1 MVIGPNR
8 LIIDG
13 FSSFSVKFP
22 LSKFVWFDGKY
33 VTLDKAKVPVTTHAI
48 HYGTSVFEGI
58 RAYWN
63 SKNLFVFRL
72 EDHMKRFRNS
82 GKFYSISLNFT
93 NKQIENAII
102 NLCKKNNIKK
112 TCYIRPFYFVGD
124 YGINLHVTEKAP
136 TNVAIFMFPFGDL
149 FNKKGITAGVS
160 SWRKFSVS
168 STPPQAKMGGNY
180 LNSILAT
187 QEAKRNG
194 YDEAILLDKLGN
206 VSEAPGENIFIV
218 KDDEIITPPLS
229 SSALAGITRDS
240 IFELA
245 EDRGYKVVIRE
256 ITRSELYIADE
267 VFLSGTAAEITPI
280 IRIDQNIV
288 GNGKTG
294 IITSELIAD
303 YTDVVM
309 NRNKKY
315 SEWLT
320 PVY

>member
-1 MVIGPNR
+1 M
-8 LIIDG
+8 
-13 FSSFSVKFP
+13 KFP

-48 HYGTSVFEGI
+48 HYGTSIFEGI

-102 NLCKKNNIKK
+102 NLCKKNNMKK
-112 TCYIRPFYFVGD
+112 SCYIRPFYFVGD

-160 SWRKFSVS
+160 SWRKFSIS

-280 IRIDQNIV
+280 IRIDQNII
-288 GNGKTG
+288 GNGKVG
-294 IITSELIAD
+294 IITSELISD

>member
-1 MVIGPNR
+1 M
-8 LIIDG
+8 
-13 FSSFSVKFP
+13 
-22 LSKFVWFDGKY
+22 VWFDGKF

-72 EDHMKRFRNS
+72 QDHIKRFRNS

-93 NKQIENAII
+93 NKQIENAIV
-102 NLCKKNNIKK
+102 NLCKKNKMK
-112 TCYIRPFYFVGD
+112 RSCYIRPFYFVGD
-124 YGINLHVTEKAP
+124 YGINLHVTKKAP

-149 FNKKGITAGVS
+149 FNKKGITAGIS

-180 LNSILAT
+180 LNSILTT

-194 YDEAILLDKLGN
+194 YDEAILLDKIGN

-218 KDDEIITPPLS
+218 KDDKIITPPLT

-240 IFELA
+240 LFFLA
-245 EDRGYKVVIRE
+245 KDIGYKVEVRE
-256 ITRSELYIADE
+256 VSRSELYIADE
-267 VFLSGTAAEITPI
+267 IFLSGTAAEITPI
-280 IRIDQNIV
+280 IRIDQNIIGKGKV
-288 GNGKTG
+288 GS
-294 IITSELIAD
+294 ITSRLMSD
-303 YTDVVM
+303 YTDMVM
-309 NRNKKY
+309 NKNEKY

-320 PVY
+320 SVY

>member
-1 MVIGPNR
+1 M
-8 LIIDG
+8 
-13 FSSFSVKFP
+13 KFP
-22 LSKFVWFDGKY
+22 LSKFVWLDGKY

-102 NLCKKNNIKK
+102 NLCKKNNMKK

-267 VFLSGTAAEITPI
+267 VFLSGTAAEISPI
-280 IRIDQNIV
+280 IRIDQNII
-288 GNGKTG
+288 GNGKVG
-294 IITSELIAD
+294 IITSELISD

>member
-1 MVIGPNR
+1 M
-8 LIIDG
+8 
-13 FSSFSVKFP
+13 KFP
-22 LSKFVWFDGKY
+22 LSKFVWLDGKY
-33 VTLDKAKVPVTTHAI
+33 VTSDKAKVPVTTHAI

-102 NLCKKNNIKK
+102 NLCKKNNMKK
-112 TCYIRPFYFVGD
+112 SCYIRPFYFVGD

-160 SWRKFSVS
+160 SWRKFSIS

-218 KDDEIITPPLS
+218 KEDEIITPPLS

-245 EDRGYKVVIRE
+245 KDRGYKVVIRE

-280 IRIDQNIV
+280 IRIDQNII
-288 GNGKTG
+288 GNGKVG
-294 IITSELIAD
+294 IITSELISD